1 MKAAGGGGR
10 RKRREWGGTAWVC
23 EQKKGALQHPFV
35 RIAQITVFCEYYM
48 IQKLYVKCLTGLLQS
63 AGKTVVSFG
72 GHTVP

>member
-10 RKRREWGGTAWVC
+10 RKRREWGKNGMGVRT
-23 EQKKGALQHPFV
+23 KKGALQHPFV

-63 AGKTVVSFG
+63 AGKTVVCFG